1 MTRENKRKKRKKK
14 KDPELESEYDRQHH
28 RRATRLRSL
37 PLSSSTSIASAESR
51 LSACCCCELTLD
63 VLVRLLLNP
72 GPKGRPF
79 PVADRFDMWCAD
91 EGSADAP
98 PPIEVGGVAASIIII
113 MACRLFAPAE
123 TESAPSGMPLGV
135 DI

>member
-1 MTRENKRKKRKKK
+1 
-14 KDPELESEYDRQHH
+14 
-28 RRATRLRSL
+28 
-37 PLSSSTSIASAESR
+37 
-51 LSACCCCELTLD
+51 
-63 VLVRLLLNP
+63 
-72 GPKGRPF
+72 
-79 PVADRFDMWCAD
+79 MWCAD

-135 DI
+135 DIIAGRRSVIKSKG